1 MGIRVLKPN
10 TNAQRGM
17 SYLDNVDITAKKP
30 SVKSLLKRGKKVTG
44 RNNGKISIRHRGG
57 GTRRQYRMIDFNG
70 TDKLGIPAKITA
82 IEYDPNRT
90 VNIALLVFADG
101 EKRYV
106 LAWKGAKVG
115 QKVVTDIKAKAVD
128 GNRMQLKNIPV
139 GFNIFNLEVKLNKGG
154 QFIRSA
160 GQYGKLISLDGDMA
174 QVELRSGEIRLVPKE
189 CFATIGTLGNEEWS
203 LVKIGKAGRVRNSG
217 RRPQVRGKVMNPID
231 HPHGGGEAANSI
243 GMKYPKTPWG
253 AHALGVKTRKKNKT
267 TNKFILRSRHRAKKK

>member
-57 GTRRQYRMIDFNG
+57 GTRRQYRKVDFNG
-70 TDKLGIPAKITA
+70 TDKLGIPAKIVA

-115 QKVVTDIKAKAVD
+115 QTIVTDIKAKATD
-128 GNRMQLKNIPV
+128 GNRMQLDNIPV
-139 GFNIFNLEVKLNKGG
+139 GFSVFNLEVKLNKGG
-154 QFIRSA
+154 QFVRSA
-160 GQYGKLISLDGDMA
+160 GQYAKLISLDGDMA
-174 QVELRSGEIRLVPKE
+174 QLQLKSGEIRLVPKK
-189 CFATIGTLGNEEWS
+189 CFATIGVLGNEEWS
-203 LVKIGKAGRVRNSG
+203 LVRIGKAGRVRNSG

-267 TNKFILRSRHRAKKK
+267 SNKFILRSRHRAKKK

>member
-17 SYLDNVDITAKKP
+17 SYLDNADVTAKKP

-57 GTRRQYRMIDFNG
+57 GTRRQYRKIDFNG
-70 TDKLGIPAKITA
+70 TDKLGIPAKIVA

-115 QKVVTDIKAKAVD
+115 QQVVTDVKAKAVD
-128 GNRMQLKNIPV
+128 GNRMQIKNIPV

-160 GQYGKLISLDGDMA
+160 GQYGKLVSLDGDMA

-189 CFATIGTLGNEEWS
+189 CFATIGVLGNEEWS

-267 TNKFILRSRHRAKKK
+267 SNKFILRSRHRAKKK

>member
-17 SYLDNVDITAKKP
+17 SYLDNEDITAKKP

-44 RNNGKISIRHRGG
+44 RNHGKVSIRHRGG
-57 GTRRQYRMIDFNG
+57 GTRRQYRKIDFNG
-70 TDKLGIPAKITA
+70 TDKLGIPAKIVA

-90 VNIALLVFADG
+90 VNVALLVFADG
-101 EKRYV
+101 EKRYI

-115 QKVVTDIKAKAVD
+115 QQVITDIKAKAVD
-128 GNRMQLKNIPV
+128 GNRMQVKNIPV
-139 GFNIFNLEVKLNKGG
+139 GFNVFNLEVRLNKGG
-154 QFIRSA
+154 QFVRSA
-160 GQYGKLISLDGDMA
+160 GQYAKLISLDGDLA
-174 QVELRSGEIRLVPKE
+174 QFELKSGEIRLVPKE

-203 LVKIGKAGRVRNSG
+203 LVRIGKAGRVRNSG

-253 AHALGVKTRKKNKT
+253 AHALGVKTRKKNKVS
-267 TNKFILRSRHRAKKK
+267 NKFILRSRHRAKKK